1 MKAEYIPVKR
11 IDCDLIVCRYWWCS
25 IALTIRNCR
34 SELRKHEVRMLEAV
48 HKVKTSFI
56 AAIFL
61 LAAERN
67 ERSTMFYFRI
77 VGTLK
82 TGTGNEERIV
92 VTVSFT
98 PVY

>member
-1 MKAEYIPVKR
+1 
-11 IDCDLIVCRYWWCS
+11 
-25 IALTIRNCR
+25 
-34 SELRKHEVRMLEAV
+34 LEAV

-67 ERSTMFYFRI
+67 ESSTMFYFRI

-98 PVY
+98 PCIEKKYFLIFKI

>member
-1 MKAEYIPVKR
+1 
-11 IDCDLIVCRYWWCS
+11 
-25 IALTIRNCR
+25 
-34 SELRKHEVRMLEAV
+34 MLEAV

-82 TGTGNEERIV
+82 RKQGSLKNGWFL
-92 VTVSFT
+92 SFT
-98 PVY
+98 PCIKGKLFFNL